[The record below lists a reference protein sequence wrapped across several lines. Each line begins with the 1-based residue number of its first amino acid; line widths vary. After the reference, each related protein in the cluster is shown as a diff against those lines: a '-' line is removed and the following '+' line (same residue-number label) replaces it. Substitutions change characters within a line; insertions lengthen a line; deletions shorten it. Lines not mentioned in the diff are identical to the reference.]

1 MNEAYQLL
9 LRHGYAM
16 IFLFALGERIG
27 FPLLLTPFMITAGA
41 LAGSGRM
48 SLIWAVTLTT
58 VAFLL
63 GDLLW
68 YELGRRLGPRALSLL
83 CRLSLEPDSCVRRSQ
98 HVMEKHAEYSL
109 LYCKFVPGVGRV
121 VPPLAGTM
129 GMQPW
134 RFVVF
139 SLAGSVLWALA
150 VGLVGYIPA
159 QQMSGTQLAQVVVL
173 WLLALGMAAVVGNI
187 VWKYINRQRL
197 LHELRMARVS
207 PVELQQMLE
216 LGEPLAIVDLRHALD
231 FLHDPRTLP
240 GALRIKPEEIAA
252 YAPQIPKDRDLILY
266 CT

>member
-16 IFLFALGERIG
+16 IFLFALAERIG
-27 FPLLLTPFMITAGA
+27 FPLLLLPFMITAGA

-48 SLIWAVTLTT
+48 SLILAVALTA

-68 YELGRRLGPRALSLL
+68 YELGRRRGPQALRLL
-83 CRLSLEPDSCVRRSQ
+83 CRVSLEPDSCVRRSQ
-98 HVMEKHAEYSL
+98 HVMKKHAEYSL

-139 SLAGSVLWALA
+139 SVAGSVLWALP
-150 VGLVGYIPA
+150 VGLTGYIPA
-159 QQMSGTQLAQVVVL
+159 RQMSGTQLAQAVVL
-173 WLLALGMAAVVGNI
+173 WLLALGMAAIVGNI
-187 VWKYINRQRL
+187 IWKYINRQRL

-207 PVELQQMLE
+207 PAELQQMLE
-216 LGEPLAIVDLRHALD
+216 QGKPLAIVDLRHALD

-252 YAPQIPKDRDLILY
+252 YSLQIPKDRDLILY